1 MLHADYDDDQ
11 GNGAR
16 RRFTCPVPADSENVA
31 VFDFEQIG
39 REEAARALRGEIYED
54 LSDTGAAAGPL
65 LPCGRPGGPLAVQFA
80 PDSGWT
86 P

>member
-39 REEAARALRGEIYED
+39 REEATRALRGEIYED
-54 LSDTGAAAGPL
+54 LNDTGAAAGPL
-65 LPCGRPGGPLAVQFA
+65 LPCGRPGGPLAIQFA